1 MHEFDLGKMVMMLC
15 DGWRMIMIV
24 MTMAMAMTMALKNR

>member
-1 MHEFDLGKMVMMLC
+1 MTEFDLGKMVMMLC

-24 MTMAMAMTMALKNR
+24 IVMTMAMTMALKNR

>member
-1 MHEFDLGKMVMMLC
+1 MNEFDLGKMAMMLC

>member
-1 MHEFDLGKMVMMLC
+1 MSEFDLGKMVMMLC
-15 DGWRMIMIV
+15 EGWRMIMIV

>member
-1 MHEFDLGKMVMMLC
+1 MNEFDLGKMVMMLC
-15 DGWRMIMIV
+15 EGWRMIMIV